1 MNPSHRPPITVVEY
15 ERLFRVIHAVLTHAG
30 HDPVRSNLFFAV
42 AGAFVLRH
50 HHRLGNICPVAG
62 AAGYALPVPGTAPLC
77 FGNSEGDT
85 LVADAEH
92 HHCWIEADGWVIDLY
107 APLFAALLS
116 ARCAAPSP
124 GSALPPRMFQRPAL
138 PPTGIERLSAPGGYL
153 HRINEKL
160 TTQRLQGFAETA
172 SYADLVRLCER
183 WYVRPPKK
191 IAPAVAVTSEDG
203 STLTLA
209 LSPLRLAG
217 AW

>member
-1 MNPSHRPPITVVEY
+1 MNASPHPPITVVEY
-15 ERLFRVIHAVLTHAG
+15 ERLFRVIHAALTQVG
-30 HDPVRSNLFFAV
+30 HDPAQASLFFAV
-42 AGAFVLRH
+42 AGAFVLRR
-50 HHRLGNICPVAG
+50 HHRLSNVCPVAG
-62 AAGYALPVPGTAPLC
+62 AAAYALTGSEPLC
-77 FGNSEGDT
+77 FGTAEGDT
-85 LVADAEH
+85 LVADADH

>member
-85 LVADAEH
+85 LVAGAEH
-92 HHCWIEADGWVIDLY
+92 HHCWIEADGWVIDLS
-107 APLFAALLS
+107 APLFAARFDAS
-116 ARCAAPSP
+116 SSSR
-124 GSALPPRMFQRPAL
+124 ALPPRMFLRPAL
-138 PPTGIERLSAPGGYL
+138 APTGLERLATPGAYL

-160 TTQRLQGFAETA
+160 TTTLLQGFAETA

-183 WYVRPPKK
+183 WYARPPKK

-203 STLTLA
+203 STATLT
-209 LSPLRLAG
+209 LSPLRLTG